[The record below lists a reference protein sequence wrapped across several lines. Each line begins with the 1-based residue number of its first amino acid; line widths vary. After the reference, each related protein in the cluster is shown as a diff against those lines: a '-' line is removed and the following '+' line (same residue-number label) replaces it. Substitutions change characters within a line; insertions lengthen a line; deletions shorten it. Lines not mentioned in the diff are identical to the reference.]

1 MAKVVQFIKESKA
14 ELKKVVWPTKE
25 QLVKSTTMVILLVVV
40 FAVIILGF
48 DMLLEFADTNIWNF
62 IQNKIG

>member
-1 MAKVVQFIKESKA
+1 MAKRFIKGVKS
-14 ELKKVVWPTKE
+14 ELKKVVWPTKG

>member
-1 MAKVVQFIKESKA
+1 MAKGFIKGVKS

-25 QLVKSTTMVILLVVV
+25 QLVKSTTILLIVV

-48 DMLLEFADTNIWNF
+48 DMLLEYADTGIWNF